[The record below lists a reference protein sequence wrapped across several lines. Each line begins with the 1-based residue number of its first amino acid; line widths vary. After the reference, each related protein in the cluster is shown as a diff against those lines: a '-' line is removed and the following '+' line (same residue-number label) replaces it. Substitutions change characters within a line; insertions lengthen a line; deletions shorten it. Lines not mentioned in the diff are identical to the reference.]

1 MPKTTDRGQQHF
13 VYVLRCRDGSLYT
26 GYTND
31 VERRLQ
37 THQAGRGARYT
48 RGRLPVELAAF
59 WVFPTKQA
67 AMSAEHAFKRLNR
80 RQKLVHLGAIVKD
93 EAPHF

>member
-1 MPKTTDRGQQHF
+1 MAKPTSQSHQHF

-37 THQAGRGARYT
+37 AHQAGRGARYT

-59 WVFPTKQA
+59 WVFPTKQT
-67 AMSAEHAFKRLNR
+67 AMSAEHAFKQLNR
-80 RQKLVHLGAIVKD
+80 SQKLLHLGAFLED
-93 EAPHF
+93 EAPLF